1 MAAGGYE
8 EVMKNIKPYDN
19 KSFETM
25 APGPFQRFLRT
36 CKIYQFIRFIIINL
50 KMLKVVAKSHH

>member
-1 MAAGGYE
+1 MSMGGYE
-8 EVMKNIKPYDN
+8 DVAKNIKPYDQ
-19 KSFETM
+19 KTFETM

-36 CKIYQFIRFIIINL
+36 CKIYQFIRFIAINL

>member
-1 MAAGGYE
+1 MGYE
-8 EVMKNIKPYDN
+8 DVMKNIKPYDQ
-19 KSFETM
+19 KTFETM
-25 APGPFQRFLRT
+25 APGPFQKFLRT